1 MVKQTENDGFL
12 SRWSRRKQAIAA
24 GETVPDVSPERAPL
38 IPSAASQQQISEE
51 RAAELEA
58 NKTAAEAIDLD
69 TLEYDSDF
77 SAFFKDGVPTLLRQK
92 ALRIL
97 WRSNPIL
104 ANVDGLCDYDDNFA
118 DPSLILTKFE
128 SAYRIGKGYLFDE
141 EEKSDESAS
150 EPAEATTSDANPSQT
165 DEPTETQTPD
175 EEHQN
180 LASADATVSNQPFE
194 NDAPNKA
201 NGTSPL
207 ESLESAGYD
216 DSAHEEAAISRPRVS
231 LRKRLQFDV

>member
-1 MVKQTENDGFL
+1 MVKQSENDGFL
-12 SRWSRRKQAIAA
+12 SRWSRRKLAIAA
-24 GETVPDVSPERAPL
+24 GETVPDESLEHAPL
-38 IPSAASQQQISEE
+38 SPSTAPQQEISEE

-58 NKTAAEAIDLD
+58 NKAAAEAIDLD

-77 SAFFKDGVPTLLRQK
+77 SAFLKDGVPALLRQK

-141 EEKSDESAS
+141 EEKTDESAP
-150 EPAEATTSDANPSQT
+150 EPAEVATSDASSSPT
-165 DEPTETQTPD
+165 DEPRETQAP
-175 EEHQN
+175 EEEVQN
-180 LASADATVSNQPFE
+180 LASADEATTDQGLADKRRDG
-194 NDAPNKA
+194 NDAPDLVA
-201 NGTSPL
+201 V
-207 ESLESAGYD
+207 ESA
-216 DSAHEEAAISRPRVS
+216 AFEENTLEEAALPRPRVS